1 MELTIVVFDV
11 PYPPN
16 YGGIVDVFYKI
27 KALHQLG
34 VKIHLHCFDYG
45 KGEQKEL
52 NNYCKSVTYYKRS
65 LGKHLLLSTTPF
77 VVKSRQNK
85 ELLENLLKVESPI
98 LLEGLHSCGFLEEL
112 KKAEKTVWVR
122 THNIEHD
129 YYNGLASVEKNIFKK
144 QFFIS
149 EAKKLK
155 QFENILKKAD
165 HVFAI
170 SPNDTDY
177 LKANQN
183 LNTTYLPA
191 FHTSEKISSQKGKG
205 KYCLYHGNLSVGENS
220 KAACWLIENVFTKT
234 DIPFVIAGSHP
245 QKALVE
251 YCNNYSN
258 ITLLQD
264 ISVQELDEQI
274 ENAQINI
281 LVTFQ
286 ATGIKLKLL
295 SALYKGRFCI
305 VNNEMVKNTG
315 LEKVCLKGNTGN
327 DLKTLIS
334 EYMEKEFS
342 EKDIEE
348 RKITLEPFSN
358 INNAKIIS
366 NLLNKFSKHLLTDE
380 S

>member
-1 MELTIVVFDV
+1 MELTIVAFDV

-34 VKIHLHCFDYG
+34 VKLHLHCFDYG
-45 KGEQKEL
+45 KGEQQEL
-52 NNYCKSVTYYKRS
+52 NNYCTSVTYYKRQ
-65 LGKHLLLSTTPF
+65 LGKHLLLSSTPF

-85 ELLENLLKVESPI
+85 DLLENLLKVNTPI
-98 LLEGLHSCGFLEEL
+98 LLEGLHSCSHIEQL
-112 KKAEKTVWVR
+112 KENGKTIWVR

-155 QFENILKKAD
+155 QFEDILKKAD
-165 HVFAI
+165 HIFAI
-170 SPNDTDY
+170 SPNDTKY
-177 LKANQN
+177 LKTNQN
-183 LNTTYLPA
+183 KNTSYLPA
-191 FHTSEKISSQKGKG
+191 FHTSEEITSQEGKG

-220 KAACWLIENVFTKT
+220 KAACWLIENVFANT

-245 QKALVE
+245 PKTLTE
-251 YCNNYSN
+251 LCNRHPN
-258 ITLLQD
+258 ITLLED
-264 ISVQELDEQI
+264 ISVKELDQQI
-274 ENAQINI
+274 QNAQINI

-295 SALYKGRFCI
+295 SALYKGRHCI
-305 VNNEMVKNTG
+305 VNKEMVENTG
-315 LEKVCLKGNTGN
+315 LENACVVGNSGKELKSHIFN
-327 DLKTLIS
+327 
-334 EYMEKEFS
+334 YMD
-342 EKDIEE
+342 KDFTQHDIQQ
-348 RKITLEPFSN
+348 RKQILEPFSN
-358 INNAKIIS
+358 LNNARIIT
-366 NLLNKFSKHLLTDE
+366 NLLNKFSKHLLKDE